1 MGCIQLIINLKNLFI
16 FNKKKGKQVNMVEIK
31 KCRDIND
38 F

>member
-1 MGCIQLIINLKNLFI
+1 MGCIQLIINLKNSLI
-16 FNKKKGKQVNMVEIK
+16 FNKKKGKQANMAEIK